1 MATSG
6 DISLTIT
13 RDDIITEALELLGV
27 LEAGVSP
34 NSDDLTSAARSLNF
48 IIKAW
53 QTDGLQVFTVKRGY
67 LFLERSQHEY
77 ELSTTG
83 DHWTYEYKSTT
94 LAADAAASQA
104 QIDVTDITD
113 MEVGGYFGLE
123 LDDGTV
129 VWDTIATLDGGTLL
143 SLTSNLDS
151 IASSGNTVMY
161 HTSKADEPMGVVE
174 ASLRN
179 ESLNDRPLEVMS
191 RQEWSELSNKTYDGS
206 VTQVYFD
213 DRVTPPMLFTW
224 PESAQD
230 FDIIV
235 LWIKRVTESFVT
247 ANDNPDFPQQ
257 WFYPLAT
264 NLAVAIGPKF
274 GTPATNKNFAE
285 VKRQAVEWYEKAQN
299 YDSGPE
305 ANVQLQPELSR

>member
-6 DISLTIT
+6 DTSLTIT

-83 DHWTYEYKSTT
+83 DHWTYEYKTTT
-94 LAADAAASQA
+94 LAADAAAAQA
-104 QIDVTDITD
+104 QVEVSDITD
-113 MEVGGYFGLE
+113 MVVGGYFGLE

-129 VWDTIATLDGGTLL
+129 VWDTIATLDGGNLL
-143 SLTSNLDS
+143 SLSSNLAS
-151 IASSGNTVMY
+151 IASSGNSVSY
-161 HTSKADEPMGVVE
+161 HTSKADEPMSVVE

-179 ESLNDRPLEVMS
+179 ESLNDRPLHVMS

-213 DRVTPPMLFTW
+213 ERVTPPMLFTW

-285 VKRQAVEWYEKAQN
+285 VKRQAIEWYEKAQN

-305 ANVQLQPELSR
+305 ANVQFQPEMGR

>member
-6 DISLTIT
+6 DISLTTT

-34 NSDDLTSAARSLNF
+34 NTDDLTSASRSLNF

-77 ELSTTG
+77 ELSSTG
-83 DHWTYEYKSTT
+83 DHWTYEYSSTT
-94 LAADAAASQA
+94 LSADAAASQA
-104 QIDVTDITD
+104 QVDVTDITD
-113 MEVGGYFGLE
+113 MAVGGYFGLE

-143 SLTSNLDS
+143 SLSNNLAS
-151 IASSGNTVMY
+151 AASSGNSVMY
-161 HTSKADEPMGVVE
+161 YTSKADSPMNAVE

-179 ESLNDRPLEVMS
+179 ESLNDRPLELMS

-235 LWIKRVTESFVT
+235 LWIKRVAESFVT

-285 VKRQAVEWYEKAQN
+285 VKRQAIEWYEKAQN

-305 ANVQLQPELSR
+305 ANVQFQPEMDR

>member
-6 DISLTIT
+6 DTSLTIT

-83 DHWTYEYKSTT
+83 DHWTYEYKTTT
-94 LAADAAASQA
+94 LAADAAAAQA
-104 QIDVTDITD
+104 QVEVSDITD
-113 MEVGGYFGLE
+113 MVVGGYFGLE

-129 VWDTIATLDGGTLL
+129 VWDTIATLDGGNLL
-143 SLTSNLDS
+143 SLSSNLAS
-151 IASSGNTVMY
+151 IASSGNSVAY
-161 HTSKADEPMGVVE
+161 HTSKADDPMSVVE

-179 ESLNDRPLEVMS
+179 ESLNDRPLHVMS

-213 DRVTPPMLFTW
+213 ERVTPPMLFTW

-235 LWIKRVTESFVT
+235 LWIKRVAESFVT

-285 VKRQAVEWYEKAQN
+285 VKRQAIEWYEKAQN

-305 ANVQLQPELSR
+305 ANVQFQPEMDR

>member
-1 MATSG
+1 MSTSG

-27 LEAGVSP
+27 LEAGVAPS
-34 NSDDLTSAARSLNF
+34 SDDLTTCARSLNF
-48 IIKAW
+48 LIKAW
-53 QTDGLQVFTVKRGY
+53 QVDGLQVFTVKRGY
-67 LFLERSQHEY
+67 LFLERSKHEY
-77 ELSTTG
+77 TLSSTG
-83 DHWTYEYKSTT
+83 DHWTHSYDTDS

-104 QIDVTDITD
+104 QIEISDTSSMVT
-113 MEVGGYFGLE
+113 GGYIGLE

-129 VWDTIATLDGGTLL
+129 IWDTISTIDSGALLTL
-143 SLTSNLDS
+143 SSNLAS
-151 IASSGNTVMY
+151 AASSDNSVMY
-161 HTSKADEPMGVVE
+161 YASKADEPMKAIE
-174 ASLRN
+174 AVLRN
-179 ESLNDRPLEVMS
+179 ESLNDRPLEIMS
-191 RQEWSELSNKTYDGS
+191 REEWSALSNKTYDGS

-213 DRVTPPMLFTW
+213 ERVTPPVLFTW
-224 PESAQD
+224 PESSQD

-235 LWIKRVTESFVT
+235 LWVKRITESFVT

-264 NLAVAIGPKF
+264 NLAVAVGPKF

-285 VKRQAVEWYEKAQN
+285 VKRQAIEWYEKAQN

-305 ANVQLQPELSR
+305 ANVQFQPELGQ